1 MADKLKS
8 LLSGLGIP
16 AKMIGKAQK
25 VIYVLCV
32 IWAASV
38 IRDLSRSDIDFDF
51 AIYEKD
57 AETGEVSI
65 GRVKTSKSS
74 PSTPANKNTIILA
87 IDDEL
92 TKEIVFQRDL
102 VDVLGMGVG
111 ASVGVNQTVLGK
123 MGVSVGISIS
133 F

>member
-51 AIYEKD
+51 AIYDKD

-65 GRVKTSKSS
+65 GRVRTSKSS
-74 PSTPANKNTIILA
+74 PAQTKKNTIILA

>member
-1 MADKLKS
+1 MADKLRA
-8 LLSGLGIP
+8 LLSGLGVP
-16 AKMIGKAQK
+16 AKLLGKAQK

-32 IWAASV
+32 IWAASI
-38 IRDLSRSDIDFDF
+38 IRDLSRSDVQFDF
-51 AIYEKD
+51 AIYEKNPK
-57 AETGEVSI
+57 TGEVHV

-74 PSTPANKNTIILA
+74 PRATKKNTIILA

-92 TKEIVFQRDL
+92 TKQVVFQRDL
-102 VDVLGMGVG
+102 ADVLGMGIG

-123 MGVSVGISIS
+123 MGVSVGVSIS